1 MIKKIAIL
9 SLALLLP
16 LTIEAQKKK
25 KRVVK
30 KPPVVVVEEPQEDP
44 RITNMR
50 EMTQQIIIIDSIVAD
65 KDQFLA
71 HYRLS
76 SETGSLM
83 TTSQFFGKP
92 LGGYAFLNEMG
103 NKVYFSKPDS
113 DNLLKLYTSDKLG
126 NNWSDASRLQGLDEG
141 ISEASYPFMLNDG
154 ITLYFAAKGDESIGG
169 YDIFFTRYDS
179 RNGSFLKP
187 ENIGMPFNS
196 EANDYMYAADE
207 ESGIGYFVSDRRQPE
222 DKVCVYI
229 FIPSEIRKT
238 YDPAIYTEQQ
248 IRDFANITRIADTW
262 GKGTERKAALTRLKN
277 IGKSPSGAQ
286 SHSSATGTNQ
296 LLVIIDALTYS
307 KASDFKSKNAA
318 ALYTKLVNARNQLNM
333 LNTELEH
340 ARDDYAKASATER
353 PGLSKEI
360 LKAEKEVLQLNE
372 RIRSLEK
379 EARNTEIKVINNK
392 Q

>member
-1 MIKKIAIL
+1 MIRKIAIL

-16 LTIEAQKKK
+16 LTIEAQKK

-50 EMTQQIIIIDSIVAD
+50 EMTQQIIIIDSIVTD
-65 KDQFLA
+65 KQQFLS

-92 LGGYAFLNEMG
+92 INGYAFLNEMG
-103 NKVYFSKPDS
+103 NKVYFSKPNFDGR
-113 DNLLKLYTSDKLG
+113 LKLYTSDKLG
-126 NNWSDASRLQGLDEG
+126 NSWSEAIRLQGLDEG
-141 ISEASYPFMLNDG
+141 ISEANYPFMLNDG

-179 RNGSFLKP
+179 RSGSFLKP

-229 FIPSEIRKT
+229 FILPETRRS
-238 YDPAIYTEQQ
+238 YDPSKYTEQQ
-248 IRDFANITRIADTW
+248 IRDLADIVSIADTW
-262 GKGTERKAALTRLKN
+262 GNGSERRAALARLKAIGTTDSQTVVDKASSANTAIVINDRLTYTSVNDFRSPKAANHYR
-277 IGKSPSGAQ
+277 
-286 SHSSATGTNQ
+286 
-296 LLVIIDALTYS
+296 
-307 KASDFKSKNAA
+307 
-318 ALYTKLVNARNQLNM
+318 
-333 LNTELEH
+333 EL
-340 ARDDYAKASATER
+340 
-353 PGLSKEI
+353 
-360 LKAEKEVLQLNE
+360 LKARERQATLEAELQKSRDRYARSNEDGRRLLSEVILHNEAQALQLHDT
-372 RIRSLEK
+372 IRSLEK
-379 EARNTEIKVINNK
+379 QIRNEENNSIK
-392 Q
+392 